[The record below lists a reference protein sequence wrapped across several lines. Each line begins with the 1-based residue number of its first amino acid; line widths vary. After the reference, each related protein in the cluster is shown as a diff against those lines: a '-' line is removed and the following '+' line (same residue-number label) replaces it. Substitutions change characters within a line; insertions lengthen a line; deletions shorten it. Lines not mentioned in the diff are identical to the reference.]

1 MLWSFVIATCV
12 VTLMPGPS
20 MVAVVMN
27 SIQRSLAQGVQ
38 TALGVVAADAI
49 LLALTLSGIGTLL
62 YTSSLAFSVLKW
74 GGVAYLVYC
83 GIRQLRSKVDEAD
96 SQAQAKGNAFLQ
108 GFGITMLN
116 PKIIGFLVAFF
127 PQFLSREESIV
138 RQLTVLGP
146 VFLAVVFAT
155 LLFYALTASAVR
167 GVLQTRRGRVV
178 LKNVSGGALVGCGVL
193 AAGMSNS

>member
-27 SIQRSLAQGVQ
+27 SVRRSLARGVQ

-83 GIRQLRSKVDEAD
+83 GIRQLRSKVDEED

-127 PQFLSREESIV
+127 PQFLNREESVV

-155 LLFYALTASAVR
+155 LLFYALSASAVR
-167 GVLQTRRGRVV
+167 GLLQSRRGRVV

-193 AAGMSNS
+193 AAGMRNS